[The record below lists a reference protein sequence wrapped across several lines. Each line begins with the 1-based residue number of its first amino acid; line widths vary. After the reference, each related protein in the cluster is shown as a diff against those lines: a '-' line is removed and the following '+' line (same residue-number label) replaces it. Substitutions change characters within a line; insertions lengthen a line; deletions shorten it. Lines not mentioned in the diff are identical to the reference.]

1 MLRLKVQ
8 IPYSI
13 SLFHIQHMQLFC
25 MSNCTSKNELNCIK
39 FLRIVQEI
47 PAKFARTHGRR
58 LETVVKLQ
66 GIYKESPVCTVTC
79 NWETATRLY
88 LKDGWKKFGDEMLEV
103 EQELEFTLTSD
114 SFLCRERKRA
124 R

>member
-1 MLRLKVQ
+1 MK
-8 IPYSI
+8 
-13 SLFHIQHMQLFC
+13 
-25 MSNCTSKNELNCIK
+25 TK

-79 NWETATRLY
+79 IWETATRLY
-88 LKDGWKKFGDEMLEV
+88 LKDGWKKFGDENMLEV

-114 SFLCRERKRA
+114 SFFVVRERELA
-124 R
+124 NF